1 MKRSQ
6 FCNKLL
12 TSGIACG
19 CTFGLTGSSTL
30 ASAIT
35 GKSDQESGR
44 NETPCN
50 EKMDFTQKWVKRFF
64 EVVDGKLDEKT
75 RTGLMQANGEAC
87 AKGAY
92 GEITPGNQPA
102 STEEIDQTISKWQQ
116 TLGKEN
122 IFRNDNVVY
131 FNYVGNPKGVKISE
145 GYCLCPMIENGPPA
159 LSPTY
164 CQCSVGY
171 VRYMFQKLITFKP
184 VQVELLESLRSGG
197 KACRFKVVI

>member
-19 CTFGLTGSSTL
+19 CTLGLTGGSTL
-30 ASAIT
+30 ASAL
-35 GKSDQESGR
+35 SGHSVQGAGQ

-64 EVVDGKLDEKT
+64 EIVDHKLDKKT
-75 RTGLMQANGEAC
+75 RTELMQANGEAC

-92 GEITPGNQPA
+92 GEITTGNQPA
-102 STEEIDQTISKWQQ
+102 TIDEIDKTIAKWQQ
-116 TLGKEN
+116 ALGKEN
-122 IFRNDNVVY
+122 IYRADNIVY
-131 FNYVGNPKGVKISE
+131 FNYAGNPKGLKISD
-145 GYCLCPMIENGPPA
+145 GYCLCPMIENGPA
-159 LSPTY
+159 QLSPTY

-171 VRYMFQKLITFKP
+171 VRYMFEKLITFKP
-184 VQVELLESLRSGG
+184 VRVELLESLRAGG
-197 KACRFKVVI
+197 KACRFRVMI